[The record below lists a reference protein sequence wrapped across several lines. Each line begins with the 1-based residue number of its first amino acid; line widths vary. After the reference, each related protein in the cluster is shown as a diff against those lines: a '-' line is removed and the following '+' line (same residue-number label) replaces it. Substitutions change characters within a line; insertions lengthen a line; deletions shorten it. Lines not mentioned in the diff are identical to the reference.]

1 MSKQILKIVANAMSS
16 LGIEYAFS
24 TYRKYPIVYPYF
36 VGEFSDTESYTESG
50 LQEGTFILTGFTRD
64 EWLTLENAKERIEN
78 YFNLKVSGKIVMAEN
93 GSAVAIFYANSMVVP
108 TGDPE
113 LKRIQIN
120 LHTNEWSVN

>member
-1 MSKQILKIVANAMSS
+1 MSKRILKLVSDAMSS
-16 LGIEYAFS
+16 LGIEYAFA
-24 TYRKYPIVYPYF
+24 TYRKHPIVYPYF
-36 VGEFSDTESYTESG
+36 VGEFSDTEGYTESG
-50 LQEGTFILTGFTRD
+50 LQEGTFILNGFTRD
-64 EWLTLENAKERIEN
+64 EWLTLEDAKERIEN
-78 YFNLKVSGKIVMAEN
+78 YFNKVSGKIVMADN

>member
-1 MSKQILKIVANAMSS
+1 MSKRILKLVSNAMSS
-16 LGIEYAFS
+16 LGIEYAFA
-24 TYRKYPIVYPYF
+24 TYRKHPIVYPYF
-36 VGEFSDTESYTESG
+36 VGEFSDTEGYTESG
-50 LQEGTFILTGFTRD
+50 LQEGTFILNGFTRD
-64 EWLTLENAKERIEN
+64 EWLTLEDAKERIEN
-78 YFNLKVSGKIVMAEN
+78 YFNKVSGKIVMADN